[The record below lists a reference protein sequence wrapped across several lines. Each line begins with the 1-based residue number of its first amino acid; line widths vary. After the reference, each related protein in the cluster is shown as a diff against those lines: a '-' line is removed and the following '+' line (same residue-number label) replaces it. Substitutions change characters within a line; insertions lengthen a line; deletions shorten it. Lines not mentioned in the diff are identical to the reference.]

1 MSERSD
7 QSLQRTQAMLTT
19 AMGPQ
24 IVAALDDPSVVEVLA
39 NPDGCL
45 WIERHGAGR
54 VQTDSLILATQAERV
69 IRLVASHMGQD
80 VTRDHP
86 IVSAELPGSGDRFE
100 GVLPPVAT
108 APCFSIRKAAAQA
121 FTLEDYVS
129 AGTLSPVHAR
139 LLKQAVLERQ
149 NILIVG
155 GTGSG
160 KTTLANALL
169 QEVAHTGDRVVLL
182 EDTRE
187 LQCAAADQ
195 VALRTAA
202 ANAGSAGVTLADLVK
217 STLRLRPDRIIIGE
231 VRGPE
236 ALDLLKAWNTGHPG
250 GIATIH
256 ANSGKDGLHRLEQ
269 LVGERAANVPRS
281 LITQAIDLLVFIAG
295 RGPAR
300 RVEHILTVL
309 GSDDQDYRCAD
320 AAYPDLSLVPSHPS
334 TVGDLP

>member
-1 MSERSD
+1 MREPTG
-7 QSLQRTQAMLTT
+7 QTSLRIETMLKT
-19 AMGPQ
+19 AMGPE
-24 IVAALDDPSVVEVLA
+24 IVAALADPSVVEILA

-45 WIERHGAGR
+45 WIERQGVGR
-54 VQTDSLILATQAERV
+54 IQTEVVLSPAQTERV
-69 IRLVASHMGQD
+69 IRLVGSHMGQE

-86 IVSAELPGSGDRFE
+86 IVSAELPGGGERFE
-100 GVLPPVAT
+100 GVLPPVAKG
-108 APCFSIRKAAAQA
+108 PCFTIRKAAAQIY
-121 FTLEDYVS
+121 TLDDYVA
-129 AGTLSPVHAR
+129 AGTLSPVHAA
-139 LLKQAVLERQ
+139 LLGQAVQDRQ

-169 QEVAHTGDRVVLL
+169 QEVAQTGDRVVIL

-187 LQCAAADQ
+187 LQCAAKDQ
-195 VALRTAA
+195 VALRTA
-202 ANAGSAGVTLADLVK
+202 SAHSGAEGTTLADLVK

-256 ANSGKDGLHRLEQ
+256 ANSGKDGLYRLEQ
-269 LVGERAANVPRS
+269 LVGERAAQVPRS
-281 LITQAIDLLVFIAG
+281 LITQAIDLLVFISG

-300 RVEHILTVL
+300 RVEHILSVI
-309 GSDDQDYRCAD
+309 GSDEQDYRCAD
-320 AAYPDLSLVPSHPS
+320 AAYPDLALIPSHPS
-334 TVGDLP
+334 TLGDLT